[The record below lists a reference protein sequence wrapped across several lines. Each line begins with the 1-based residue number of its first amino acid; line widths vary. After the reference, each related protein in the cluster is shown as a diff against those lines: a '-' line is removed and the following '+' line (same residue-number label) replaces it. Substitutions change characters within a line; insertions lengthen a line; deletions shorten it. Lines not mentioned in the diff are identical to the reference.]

1 MSIHQR
7 LWLRAFPIFVRLF
20 LSAANISLFPPNSL
34 AQISLHFL
42 WPLLPFENFNWTRQ
56 RFRLLPSLDGFIK
69 SKVDFIKC
77 AVKLNVLPIKFEMT
91 ARHLLDTFSE
101 GQVGCC
107 WRIACRRR
115 GIVYYFSSR
124 SVFVKSLW
132 RDLWYIFF
140 QKIKRVGQLILDET
154 NKVFDGFLLSLISWC
169 PLPGSPD
176 ALRSGKVLLEKSKIC
191 FFKQINAA

>member
-77 AVKLNVLPIKFEMT
+77 AVKLNVLPIKLKMT
-91 ARHLLDTFSE
+91 ARHLLDTFF
-101 GQVGCC
+101 GG
-107 WRIACRRR
+107 
-115 GIVYYFSSR
+115 
-124 SVFVKSLW
+124 
-132 RDLWYIFF
+132 
-140 QKIKRVGQLILDET
+140 T
-154 NKVFDGFLLSLISWC
+154 SW
-169 PLPGSPD
+169 L
-176 ALRSGKVLLEKSKIC
+176 LLEYRMSPTRYRLLFLQSLRLCQVPLAGLVVYFFSK
-191 FFKQINAA
+191 N

>member
-77 AVKLNVLPIKFEMT
+77 AVKLNVLPIKLKMT

-124 SVFVKSLW
+124 SDFVKSLW

-140 QKIKRVGQLILDET
+140 QKIK
-154 NKVFDGFLLSLISWC
+154 
-169 PLPGSPD
+169 
-176 ALRSGKVLLEKSKIC
+176 
-191 FFKQINAA
+191 